1 MAKSLAVG
9 EIIAF
14 DCTGDITSVGP
25 RWRRWKTACQFF
37 SDGKGVIDPKQKRA
51 LLLYSAGMDVQEV
64 YSTLEE
70 AAGSSKGED
79 EYEEA
84 MNILDHHFTPQIN
97 VPFERHE
104 FRQMNQ
110 KEFETIDQFVIRLA
124 READN
129 CEFGENKKEHIRDQ
143 VIDKCKSN
151 RLRRKLLQMG
161 KTLTLDDVQRVA
173 QSMEAAEFQAR
184 RMEKD
189 RSEEINNAGSRARK
203 WSKLE
208 TSQKSKESQKCY
220 RCGRA
225 GHFARDKNCPV
236 VGAVCKKCKKIGHFA
251 VVCKTKSGREDK
263 QTNRARGVKQISV
276 ERGYRVLDEVED
288 DDEYAFAIGT
298 NGKGLPNSSAVVDLV
313 VGGVVVKK
321 VLIDSGASCNIVDK
335 QTWEGLKKQ
344 GIQCESRKES
354 RKLYPYGSTKPL
366 ETLGVFKSK
375 IQCGCEDIEAEFIVY
390 AGKGRTLLGR
400 EAAVQLGVLSLGPQ
414 ANAVELSITDQYPE
428 CFQGLGKLKNY
439 QAKI

>member
-1 MAKSLAVG
+1 
-9 EIIAF
+9 
-14 DCTGDITSVGP
+14 
-25 RWRRWKTACQFF
+25 
-37 SDGKGVIDPKQKRA
+37 
-51 LLLYSAGMDVQEV
+51 
-64 YSTLEE
+64 
-70 AAGSSKGED
+70 
-79 EYEEA
+79 
-84 MNILDHHFTPQIN
+84 MNQ
-97 VPFERHE
+97 
-104 FRQMNQ
+104 FRQMNK
-110 KEFETIDQFVIRLA
+110 KESETIDQFVIRLA
-124 READN
+124 RQADN

-151 RLRRKLLQMG
+151 RLRRKLLEMG

-173 QSMEAAEFQAR
+173 QSMEAAELQAR
-184 RMEKD
+184 RIEKD
-189 RSEEINNAGSRARK
+189 RSEEINNVGSRARR
-203 WSKLE
+203 WSKFE

-220 RCGRA
+220 RCVRA
-225 GHFARDKNCPV
+225 GHFARDKKCPA

-276 ERGYRVLDEVED
+276 ERGYRVLDKVED

-335 QTWEGLKKQ
+335 QTCEGLKKQ

-375 IQCGCEDIEAEFIVY
+375 IQCGCEEIEVEFIVI

-400 EAAVQLGVLSLGPQ
+400 EAAVQLGVLCLGPQ
-414 ANAVELSITDQYPE
+414 ANAVELSMTDHYPE

-439 QAKI
+439 QAKIYIDPEVRPVAQNPRIPFSLRSKVQAKIVSSLVGLRECVEHQNDLRTTYVHIYMRERIGLLFIF